1 MSGTP
6 LSTDLSAVPVRKI
19 TTARRHSIFHPP
31 PQGQQHSTSDA
42 YNKKLLTH
50 KRENKNKILLN
61 AWDECVLTK

>member
-6 LSTDLSAVPVRKI
+6 VSTDLSAVPVRKI

-42 YNKKLLTH
+42 YDKKYFVG
-50 KRENKNKILLN
+50 KVKIKIKL
-61 AWDECVLTK
+61 C